1 LLYWYKSTN
10 TDAAAAAEVAYAE
23 QGRLVKE
30 LEVALVK
37 AKRESKDLT
46 TRLEDAELKTQDA
59 LAKEAE
65 LRTKLMEYIRIKAG
79 LYETCDKLSKE
90 LRQAHMDLSASET
103 QLKQS
108 KLKESELETAREEL
122 MAHLSRACQV
132 LSLLAL
138 LVQKYKC

>member
-1 LLYWYKSTN
+1 M
-10 TDAAAAAEVAYAE
+10 
-23 QGRLVKE
+23 
-30 LEVALVK
+30 K

-79 LYETCDKLSKE
+79 LYETCDKLAKE
-90 LRQAHMDLSASET
+90 LQSSRMDLSASET
-103 QLKQS
+103 QLRQS

-122 MAHLSRACQV
+122 MAHLSRASQV

-138 LVQKYKC
+138 LVQKYKS